1 MPNQVT
7 LPEVGD
13 NVEQGTVVTV
23 LVKVGDTV
31 TEGQAVI
38 EIETDKAVVEV
49 PANAAGTVSEL
60 NVKVGDTVKVG
71 GVILTLADDAAQP
84 AATQTAPTTPAPAAP
99 APQAPVP
106 EIRVPEI
113 PVSEP
118 AAAASPAPAPASSTP
133 AVPAAQAIGGQE
145 VTLPE
150 VGDNVEQGTVVTV
163 LVKAGD
169 TITEGQA
176 VIEIETD
183 KAVVEVPSSAAGVV
197 KEVQVKEGDT
207 VKVGG
212 VILTLAGDT
221 QSATQPDV
229 LSGTQSGNAQPS
241 EVQQAQAA
249 APEAPAPEAPVTG
262 QPAPES
268 PRSDNSPQTD
278 STYNTQL
285 YDQKRTFDGRPVIH
299 AAPSVRRLAR
309 EMGVDLA
316 GVQGSGPA
324 GRISEADLKSG
335 GKAAAV
341 QNVPVQA
348 VPAQT
353 VPTQTAPP
361 VQTAPVQNAPVQT
374 APTQTTPTRTPP
386 AQPAPAPSAPAQKL
400 PDFEKWGTVR
410 REDMNGIRR
419 ATVRSMSNAWSSVP
433 MVTHFDKADVT
444 RMEEARKQ
452 FAGRVEKAGGK
463 LTMTA
468 ILLKVVA
475 NAVRRSPKFGAS
487 LDLENQQVIFKDY
500 VNLGVAVDTP
510 NGLLVPVLKDADR
523 KSITEI
529 VLELNELAAKARERK
544 LKPDEMSGATFSIS
558 NLGGIGGH
566 GFTPIVNPP
575 EVAILG
581 VSRGGME
588 PIWNKETLAFEPRNM
603 LPLALTYD
611 HRLIDGA
618 DAARFV
624 RGLCETLED
633 PFLISL

>member
-49 PANAAGTVSEL
+49 PANGVGTVSEL

-106 EIRVPEI
+106 EIRGPEI
-113 PVSEP
+113 PASEP
-118 AAAASPAPAPASSTP
+118 ATAASPAPVTASSSP
-133 AVPAAQAIGGQE
+133 AVPVAQAIGGQE

-207 VKVGG
+207 IKVGG
-212 VILTLAGDT
+212 VILTLEG
-221 QSATQPDV
+221 
-229 LSGTQSGNAQPS
+229 
-241 EVQQAQAA
+241 QAQVA
-249 APEAPAPEAPVTG
+249 APEAPVTS

-335 GKAAAV
+335 GKAAAA

-353 VPTQTAPP
+353 VPAQTAPP
-361 VQTAPVQNAPVQT
+361 VQAASAQPAPVQT
-374 APTQTTPTRTPP
+374 ALTQTAPTQ
-386 AQPAPAPSAPAQKL
+386 PAPSAPAQKL

-419 ATVRSMSNAWSSVP
+419 ATVRSMSTAWASVP

-588 PIWNKETLAFEPRNM
+588 PVWNKETLAFEPRNM

>member
-1 MPNQVT
+1 MPIQVT

-23 LVKVGDTV
+23 LVKPGDTI

-49 PANAAGTVSEL
+49 PANAAGTVAEVQ
-60 NVKVGDTVKVG
+60 VKEGDTVKVG
-71 GVILTLADDAAQP
+71 GVILTLEGGDNAAAAPAQDQPVDESDAVAPEADKAAQVAQAQQQSQETQAAP
-84 AATQTAPTTPAPAAP
+84 AAQSTPASTPAPAA
-99 APQAPVP
+99 QAQ
-106 EIRVPEI
+106 
-113 PVSEP
+113 P
-118 AAAASPAPAPASSTP
+118 AAGTAAG
-133 AVPAAQAIGGQE
+133 AQ

-163 LVKAGD
+163 LVKPGD

-183 KAVVEVPSSAAGVV
+183 KAVVEVPANAAGTVA
-197 KEVQVKEGDT
+197 EVQVKEGDT

-212 VILTLAGDT
+212 VILTLQG
-221 QSATQPDV
+221 
-229 LSGTQSGNAQPS
+229 
-241 EVQQAQAA
+241 AA
-249 APEAPAPEAPVTG
+249 APAASPAAASPTASAPSAPLASEQPETNG
-262 QPAPES
+262 GEQPAAQNPGAQGTQ
-268 PRSDNSPQTD
+268 NPQT
-278 STYNTQL
+278 YEARPGVAQM
-285 YDQKRTFDGRPVIH
+285 FDGRPVIH

-324 GRISEADLKSG
+324 GRISEADLKT
-335 GKAAAV
+335 KPAASTSAAP
-341 QNVPVQA
+341 QTPAAQA
-348 VPAQT
+348 PAAQ
-353 VPTQTAPP
+353 AAS
-361 VQTAPVQNAPVQT
+361 VQTA
-374 APTQTTPTRTPP
+374 TPP
-386 AQPAPAPSAPAQKL
+386 AAAPQPVNVQTPATPASPVIKL
-400 PDFEKWGTVR
+400 PDFEKWGAVR
-410 REDMNGIRR
+410 REDMNGIRK
-419 ATVRSMSNAWSSVP
+419 ATVRSMSTAWSSVP

-452 FAGRVEKAGGK
+452 FGARVEKAGGK
-463 LTMTA
+463 LTMTH
-468 ILLKVVA
+468 ILMKVVA
-475 NAVRRSPKFGAS
+475 TAVRRNPKFGAS
-487 LDLENQQVIFKDY
+487 LDLENQQVIYKDY

-510 NGLLVPVLKDADR
+510 NGLLVPVLKNADR

-529 VLELNELAAKARERK
+529 VLELNELAGKARDRK

-558 NLGGIGGH
+558 NLGGIGGYA
-566 GFTPIVNPP
+566 FTPIVNPP

-581 VSRGGME
+581 VSRGGFE
-588 PIWNKETLAFEPRNM
+588 PVWNKDTGSFEPRNM
-603 LPLALTYD
+603 LPLSLSYD

-624 RGLCETLED
+624 RQICEMLED

>member
-60 NVKVGDTVKVG
+60 NVREGDTVKVG

-84 AATQTAPTTPAPAAP
+84 AATQTAPSTPAPATP

-106 EIRVPEI
+106 EIRAPEI
-113 PVSEP
+113 PASEP
-118 AAAASPAPAPASSTP
+118 AAAASPAPATASSTP

-212 VILTLAGDT
+212 VILTLEG
-221 QSATQPDV
+221 
-229 LSGTQSGNAQPS
+229 
-241 EVQQAQAA
+241 QAQVA
-249 APEAPAPEAPVTG
+249 APEAPAPEAPVPEAPVTG

-268 PRSDNSPQTD
+268 PRSDDSPQTD

-335 GKAAAV
+335 GKAAAA

-348 VPAQT
+348 VPAQI
-353 VPTQTAPP
+353 VPP
-361 VQTAPVQNAPVQT
+361 VQAASAQPAPVQT
-374 APTQTTPTRTPP
+374 ALTQTAPTQPVL
-386 AQPAPAPSAPAQKL
+386 APSAPAQKL

-419 ATVRSMSNAWSSVP
+419 ATVRSMSTAWASVP

-588 PIWNKETLAFEPRNM
+588 PVWNKETLAFEPRNM

-618 DAARFV
+618 DAARFM